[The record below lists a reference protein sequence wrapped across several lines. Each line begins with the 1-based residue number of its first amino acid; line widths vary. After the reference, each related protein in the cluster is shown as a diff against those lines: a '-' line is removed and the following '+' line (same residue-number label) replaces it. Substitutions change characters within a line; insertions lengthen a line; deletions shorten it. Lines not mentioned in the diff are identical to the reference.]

1 MNNKNF
7 GVSFLLVFIIIFS
20 VSVNA
25 FELTSTETTKN
36 VCTSNTVLFTATVSG
51 SGNFNVNYG
60 GSASQFSTVVPQGFT
75 LLNGERTVYTYI
87 TPRLSTPPGLYSLNL
102 VVNSGTSQTVTYNV
116 NVQDCNQV
124 GLQGDAEKE
133 FCACNSA
140 TYEYNII
147 NAGNYQETYNL
158 EVTGNGARFVTLSE
172 SQFTLGSQKTK
183 KIYAYYEAPC
193 GTSGEYS
200 FNVNIESLTSNAA
213 ASFTSNAVV
222 NSCYDFNLVPEKT
235 FLDICEHTIENVPL
249 NIENTADADNEFS
262 LLLTGPGWANLEND
276 NVRLDANTN
285 SKVNL
290 ILNPDYGVEG
300 SYGVNVKV
308 NSKDGE
314 LSKEQLIKVNVKKC
328 NDVVLDIEKSED
340 NVCNLVSKEYN
351 VKVKNNGE
359 FDKEFKLEVN
369 YPWAVLSTQS
379 IDLSAKAEK
388 DVKLTLTPSKDLTGI
403 YDVKVKATAFDS
415 SKISSED
422 SIKVTLV
429 ETDLCYTPLIDVK
442 DVVIEPDTTATVEV
456 KITNNG
462 PEKATYLLSLT
473 GDASFVQ
480 LNPATLE
487 VDSGNTEVSYLYIAP
502 PFNTE
507 LKDYEGVLN
516 VRVQGS
522 NVLESKDIKF
532 MVRSEGGIGEP
543 INKVNLWQRI
553 VAWIKT
559 NLLTEVK
566 VESNETI
573 LNEDVLNET
582 EVLAEEEVELAE
594 NLINET
600 EEVVEEEVEEETVQE
615 TSLITSN
622 VNFTFKDEQH
632 SIIIKEVTATSVVIE
647 VNSNPQYFIL
657 DFNETEKV
665 DVDQDGYYDYE
676 LELKEIKNNKPV
688 IESKTINEKV
698 PGEIKEN
705 NAGMYSS
712 LVLSFLIQY
721 KFYIILGII
730 LLIVLIVLISYWKE
744 IVDFFEEEE
753 SGSKRRKA

>member
-1 MNNKNF
+1 MNNKKS
-7 GVSFLLVFIIIFS
+7 VVLSLLIFIIIFS
-20 VSVNA
+20 ISVNA
-25 FELTSTETTKN
+25 FELTGIETTKN
-36 VCTSNTVLFTATVSG
+36 VCASNTVLFTATVSG

-75 LLNGERTVYTYI
+75 LLNGERTIYTYI
-87 TPRLSTPPGLYSLNL
+87 TPRLSTPQGLYNLNL
-102 VVNSGTSQTVTYNV
+102 VVNSGTSQTITYNV

-124 GLQGDAEKE
+124 GLNGNTEKE

-147 NAGNYQETYNL
+147 NSGNYRETYNAEL
-158 EVTGNGARFVTLSE
+158 TGNGARFVTLSE
-172 SQFTLGSQKTK
+172 SQFTLGSQESK

-200 FNVNIESLTSNAA
+200 FNVNIKSLTSNAA
-213 ASFTSNAVV
+213 ASFTSRAVV

-235 FLDICEHTIENVPL
+235 FLDMCEHTIENIPL
-249 NIENTADADNEFS
+249 NIENTAETDNEFS

-276 NVRLDANTN
+276 NVKLAANTN
-285 SKVNL
+285 SQVNL

-300 SYGVNVKV
+300 SYDINLKAD
-308 NSKDGE
+308 SKDGE

-328 NDVVLDIEKSED
+328 NDVALDIEKSED
-340 NVCNLVSKEYN
+340 NICNLASKEYN
-351 VKVKNNGE
+351 IKIKNNGE
-359 FDKEFKLEVN
+359 FDKDFKLEVN
-369 YPWAVLSTQS
+369 YPWAFLDTQLTNL
-379 IDLSAKAEK
+379 DAKAEK

-429 ETDLCYTPLIDVK
+429 ETDLCYTPLIDVN

-462 PEKATYLLSLT
+462 PEKATYLISLT
-473 GDASFVQ
+473 GEANNFVQ

-502 PFNTE
+502 SFNTK
-507 LKDYEGVLN
+507 LKDYKATLN

-522 NVLESKDIKF
+522 NVLESKDVKF
-532 MVRSEGGIGEP
+532 MVRSEGGIGQP
-543 INKVNLWQRI
+543 VNRANLWERI
-553 VAWIKT
+553 IAWIKS

-566 VESNETI
+566 VESNESV
-573 LNEDVLNET
+573 LNEEILNET
-582 EVLAEEEVELAE
+582 EDL
-594 NLINET
+594 
-600 EEVVEEEVEEETVQE
+600 VEEEIQKETVQDIG
-615 TSLITSN
+615 LITSN

-632 SIIIKEVTATSVVIE
+632 SIVIKEVTNTSVVIE

-657 DFNETEKV
+657 DLNETEKV

-676 LELKEIKNNKPV
+676 LTLKEIKDNKLV
-688 IESKTINEKV
+688 IESKVINEEV
-698 PGEIKEN
+698 PRETEESN
-705 NAGMYSS
+705 LGMYSS
-712 LVLSFLIQY
+712 LILSFLIQY
-721 KFYIILGII
+721 KFYIVLGII
-730 LLIVLIVLISYWKE
+730 VLIVLIILISYWKE

-753 SGSKRRKA
+753 SSSKRRKP